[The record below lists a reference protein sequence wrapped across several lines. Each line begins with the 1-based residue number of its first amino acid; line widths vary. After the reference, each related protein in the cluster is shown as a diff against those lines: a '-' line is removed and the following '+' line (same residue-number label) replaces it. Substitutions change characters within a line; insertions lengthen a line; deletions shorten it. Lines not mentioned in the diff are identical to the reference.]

1 MTTPRGPATTGWS
14 AARRSGRRA
23 GVVVLWL
30 GAVGVAGLLVRA
42 RLSGVEG
49 FGDPGFDFWG
59 YYVPA
64 GRALAS
70 GGTPYGVYGYV
81 YSPLIA
87 AATVPVLATAWP
99 LTAWTLLQLAAG
111 LAAVVLAVLAV
122 RDELPGWRTPV
133 FAGFAVVTLLWSWS
147 TWLSLALG
155 QVELLV
161 LVCLAA
167 AMTADRRG
175 HPAAAGTA
183 VAVATLVKT
192 WPAFSVL
199 WLLRR
204 GMRRRGRA
212 LAAVAVTLAAATAVF
227 VSTLGP
233 SVLGEWA
240 AATRSGSMR
249 PIVSYSAFGVGR
261 ELFAGGAGFEPFLR
275 SPVLRWGVTGV
286 LVLVA
291 LALVALVLRRPGDP
305 RLALWHLVGCG
316 LFLQPVNNLNY
327 LLLLVPLVWLHA
339 ARLLDPSRRWR
350 TSVAST
356 LVAAAVLAWWVVAHR
371 LFDQS
376 RGGYLLTVAAT
387 VVMLAVSIVAEART
401 PGQTTRG

>member
-1 MTTPRGPATTGWS
+1 MTASLGVGAPRVRTRP
-14 AARRSGRRA
+14 RA
-23 GVVVLWL
+23 GVAALWL
-30 GAVGVAGLLVRA
+30 GVGVVAVLLVRA
-42 RLSGVEG
+42 RLAGVEG

-87 AATVPVLATAWP
+87 AATIPALATASP
-99 LTAWTLLQLAAG
+99 LTVWTLVQLGAG
-111 LAAVVLAVLAV
+111 LAAVALAVVAV
-122 RDELPGWRTPV
+122 RDELPGWRAPV
-133 FAGFAVVTLLWSWS
+133 LAGFATVTLLWSWP

-161 LVCLAA
+161 LVALVA
-167 AMTADRRG
+167 AMAADRRG
-175 HPAAAGTA
+175 HPTAAGAALA
-183 VAVATLVKT
+183 VAALVKT

-204 GMRRRGRA
+204 GMRGRRHA
-212 LAAVAVTLAAATAVF
+212 LTAVGVTLAAAVAVF
-227 VSTLGP
+227 MGTLGP
-233 SVLGEWA
+233 PVIGEWA

-261 ELFAGGAGFEPFLR
+261 ELFAGGAGFEPVVR
-275 SPVLRWGVTGV
+275 SPAARWVVTAL
-286 LVLVA
+286 LVLVV

-316 LFLQPVNNLNY
+316 LFLQPVDNLNY

-339 ARLLDPSRRWR
+339 ARLLDPTRRWR
-350 TSVAST
+350 TSVASSV
-356 LVAAAVLAWWVVAHR
+356 VAAVVLAWWGLAHR

-376 RGGYLLTVAAT
+376 RGGYLLTVTAT
-387 VVMLAVSIVAEART
+387 LAMLVVSVLAEART